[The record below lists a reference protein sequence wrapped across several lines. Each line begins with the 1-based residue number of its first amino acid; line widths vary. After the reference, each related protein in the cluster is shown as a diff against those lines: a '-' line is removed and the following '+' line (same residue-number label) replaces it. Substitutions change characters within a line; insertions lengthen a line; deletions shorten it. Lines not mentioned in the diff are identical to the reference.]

1 MLQHIVECVEQ
12 AQCATLAL
20 DEGEASEHAYVQSDW
35 EAARVLLLGAGRRA
49 MMG

>member
-20 DEGEASEHAYVQSDW
+20 DEGGASEHAYVQSDW
-35 EAARVLLLGAGRRA
+35 EAARVRASSARGGAP
-49 MMG
+49 